1 MFPDVLCTAVPSIA
15 HIEQNIADGRAF
27 FTDLPCLVGNPV
39 LHAWWCALAHAAL
52 EGAVDR
58 TSQLLEAGRTV
69 TVRRMRLNPSR
80 KQILLDS
87 LAWSE
92 TVRTVEAACGDSL
105 LDTVRKVLA
114 IPEVASAA
122 SVPKTRA
129 ALQACGVT
137 VQGKPVSEVFASSIA
152 AMKPH
157 VGDPNF
163 LAEYADLLGGCPILT
178 YNFTKIGVCAKRQ
191 ARFPG
196 AHLLGML
203 GAASSGHKIGTSE
216 PK

>member
-27 FTDLPCLVGNPV
+27 FTDLPCLVGDPV

-58 TSQLLEAGRTV
+58 TSQLLEAGRTA

-122 SVPKTRA
+122 TVPKTRA

-137 VQGKPVSEVFASSIA
+137 VQGRPVSEAFASLVV

-163 LAEYADLLGGCPILT
+163 LAEYADLLGGCPTLAN
-178 YNFTKIGVCAKRQ
+178 NFSKIRRLCQK
-191 ARFPG
+191 
-196 AHLLGML
+196 
-203 GAASSGHKIGTSE
+203 ASTFSRSASFGDVGSRVE
-216 PK
+216 WS